1 MSLAQLQTD
10 ASIQPETDSVGG
22 SGILDS
28 GLYNSVIKMAYLG
41 ESAGGAI
48 SLTLILETESNGEFK
63 TVIYLTTR
71 KDNGQRNTFE
81 KNGQRHYLP
90 SFNLGSSVCMLT
102 VNKPIGEV
110 ETEDKIVKIWD
121 KAAGKEMPTNVPVLT
136 ALIGQPIIAGIYK
149 KNVDK
154 EKNVA
159 PEGSRAK
166 YVATGETRDENEVD
180 KFFRAADGLTTTEI
194 LAGSTESAFRD
205 TWRTKNTGV
214 TRMKAKG
221 VAEAVTQSAAALSE
235 STAKPVKSIFG

>member
-10 ASIQPETDSVGG
+10 DSIQPETDSVGG
-22 SGILDS
+22 AGVLDS
-28 GLYNSVIKMAYLG
+28 GLYNSTIKMAYLG
-41 ESAGGAI
+41 ESAGGAL
-48 SLTLILETESNGEFK
+48 SLTLILETESSGEFK

-71 KDNGQRNTFE
+71 KDKGQRNTFE
-81 KNGQRHYLP
+81 KNGQKHYLP
-90 SFNLGSSVCMLT
+90 GFNLGSSVCMLT

-110 ETEDKIVKIWD
+110 ETEDKIVKLWD

-159 PEGSRAK
+159 PEGSPRK

-205 TWRTKNTGV
+205 TWKTKNTGV

-221 VAEAVTQSAAALSE
+221 TAEAVTQSAPALSG